1 MGSSVSA
8 GFIKSKQSLKRPD
21 LHISLILFSG
31 DKAGTKLHP
40 WSGFSVIVRLLR
52 PKSVG
57 SLRIK
62 SMDPADQ
69 PQIFMNYF
77 SHKRDRQLLVQAIKI
92 TRKILKSDPIQNDI
106 LEEYSPGTQ
115 IVSNAEIEQFLATK
129 GGISYHPVGTCKMG
143 IGSGCVVD
151 FNLNVHGV
159 KNLRVVDASIMPNI
173 TSGNTNAPVIMIAE
187 KAADIILGRG

>member
-1 MGSSVSA
+1 
-8 GFIKSKQSLKRPD
+8 
-21 LHISLILFSG
+21 
-31 DKAGTKLHP
+31 
-40 WSGFSVIVRLLR
+40 
-52 PKSVG
+52 
-57 SLRIK
+57 
-62 SMDPADQ
+62 MDPADQ

-77 SHKRDRQLLVQAIKI
+77 SHKDDRQLLVQAIKI

-115 IVSNAEIEQFLATK
+115 IVSNTEIEQFLATK

-143 IGSGCVVD
+143 IARGCVVD
-151 FNLNVHGV
+151 YNLNVHGV

-187 KAADIILGRG
+187 KAADIILGKG

>member
-1 MGSSVSA
+1 
-8 GFIKSKQSLKRPD
+8 
-21 LHISLILFSG
+21 
-31 DKAGTKLHP
+31 
-40 WSGFSVIVRLLR
+40 
-52 PKSVG
+52 
-57 SLRIK
+57 
-62 SMDPADQ
+62 MDPADQ

-77 SHKRDRQLLVQAIKI
+77 SHKHDRQLLVQAIKI

-115 IVSNAEIEQFLATK
+115 IVSNTEIEQFLATK

-187 KAADIILGRG
+187 KAADIILGKG

>member
-8 GFIKSKQSLKRPD
+8 GFIKSKQLLKSPD

-40 WSGFSVIVRLLR
+40 WSGFSIIVRLLR

-57 SLRIK
+57 SLRIR
-62 SMDPADQ
+62 SIDPADQ

-77 SHKRDRQLLVQAIKI
+77 NHKDDRKLLVQAIKI
-92 TRKILKSDPIQNDI
+92 TRKIMKSDPISNDI
-106 LEEYSPGTQ
+106 IEEHSPGNEIQ
-115 IVSNAEIEQFLATK
+115 SDAQIEQFLATK

-143 IGSGCVVD
+143 VEDDCVVD
-151 FNLNVHGV
+151 YNLNVYGV

-187 KAADIILGRG
+187 KAADIILGKT